1 MKQVIAIIFFIFSGY
16 IKIFAQLETSV
27 WYFGDNAGL
36 DFKTKIPKALTD
48 GALKNYEGVASFSDK
63 FGNLLLYTDGRTVW
77 NKNHEIMENGENL
90 LGHESSTESAII
102 VPWPENENL
111 YYIFVVDE
119 QGGVNGLSYSIV
131 DMSLNDGLG
140 AITDHK
146 NIIIETPVCEKVTA
160 IRHQNNKDIWLLT
173 KSAKSND
180 LIEWLID
187 ENGINLDSK
196 QKFPISIIKHQD
208 PNIPGLPAEI
218 KMNRG
223 FITLGYM
230 RVSPNGKKI
239 ACANKGMFQYDENDT
254 PFSILE
260 IFDFDIETGVITPNS
275 IICDYNSDLYGVEF
289 SNDVSK
295 LYYTSGLDIFQLDL
309 TKETEEEIQNSLTKI
324 GSFDYRS
331 FSLPLY
337 DPSAIN
343 RSDYATEEDYI
354 LALQQTV
361 PITGALQLALNGK
374 IYVAQN
380 MCKYLGVI
388 NNPREKGDACNF
400 EMKGLYLDGKLSRAG
415 LPNFIPSYF
424 LPPKFEISNNCTLNK
439 TFFKCL
445 DERNITNYEWILSN
459 INDEKI
465 AESNEKDF
473 EYEITEK
480 GKYKITLTITLESNE
495 EVSEYRYFYVYE
507 NPEFSFG
514 PDINICEGENAEVK
528 AAELSDCEFHWLDDI
543 EDKTITVTEN
553 KTLSGTL
560 KNIYTLCEFSD
571 EISVKV
577 NSPEEF
583 SLGNDM
589 EFCKNETLK
598 SDFKIENPERFSSFE
613 WLDNKSSEVNRTF
626 SKQGNYT
633 LESTDLNGCKFQ
645 DEIFIKENPLPEID
659 FSTDSIFC
667 NNKDNFLDCKVE
679 NAKYL
684 WSTGEETQVIKVKDF
699 GNYSVTVTDENGCFS
714 TSSVNLKLKTLPE
727 VNLNADT
734 SYCEGESLVLDVF
747 WKDATDYIWQD
758 FSNTENYEVTTP
770 GIYTVKTYNVCG
782 FSSNTVNVYERYCGE
797 ILIPNI
803 ITPNN
808 DGIND
813 YFKIKGLG
821 SGWHLEIF
829 TREGVRVF
837 KTDNYKN
844 DWSAENISDGVYFY
858 VLKKNGEHY
867 KGNISVFHKKL

>member
-1 MKQVIAIIFFIFSGY
+1 MKQVIAIIFFMFSGY

-196 QKFPISIIKHQD
+196 QNFPISMIDHGL
-208 PNIPGLPAEI
+208 IPEKYINNYVEI
-218 KMNRG
+218 VDNYEKKLATG
-223 FITLGYM
+223 GYM

-239 ACANKGMFQYDENDT
+239 ACANIGY
-254 PFSILE
+254 FSLQEDPDRKFSLLE
-260 IFDFDIETGVITPNS
+260 IFNFNPTTGEITQDMVFY
-275 IICDYNSDLYGVEF
+275 DYFLNLYGVEF
-289 SNDVSK
+289 SNDASK
-295 LYYTSGLDIFQLDL
+295 LYYTTQQVVKNAEGSKITFNHIFQIDL
-309 TKETEEEIQNSLTKI
+309 
-324 GSFDYRS
+324 
-331 FSLPLY
+331 SLPTKT
-337 DPSAIN
+337 AI
-343 RSDYATEEDYI
+343 EESTTIIGEYKTPKID
-354 LALQQTV
+354 LL
-361 PITGALQLALNGK
+361 PGALQLATNGK
-374 IYVAQN
+374 IYVAQDGSD
-380 MCKYLGVI
+380 YLGVI
-388 NNPREKGDACNF
+388 NFPRNKGTDCQF
-400 EMKGLYLDGKLSRAG
+400 ESLGQYLEGKKSRSG

-424 LPPKFEISNNCTLNK
+424 LPPKFEISNNCTLDK

-507 NPEFSFG
+507 NPEFTFG
-514 PDINICEGENAEVK
+514 PDINICEGENAEIK

-553 KTLSGTL
+553 KTISGTL

-727 VNLNADT
+727 INLNADT

-821 SGWHLEIF
+821 SGWQLEIF